1 MNEKYK
7 RYQEINELYNMY
19 NYASFVIGF
28 DLNTVCP
35 KKNKS
40 YGYEVSNF
48 YSIMMHELKTSD
60 EYYDILKYL
69 LDNPNLLTEVEHIS
83 IKKEYKDLTNARK
96 LPQAKFE
103 EMMRIMSNTSL
114 SWEEALDTLD
124 FSKFEYHLDE
134 LVNFYTEY
142 IKIMEDK
149 YHGYDVLLDEC
160 EEDFTITKYDE
171 FFNLLEEKLLPV
183 LYKILKM
190 PKLYNEKIKD
200 VKFDIDKQK
209 KLTNRIASIMGYSN
223 EVGYI
228 GETIHPFTS
237 GINKN
242 DVRTTTSYNENLLF
256 SNLYSVMHEI
266 GHALYELQ
274 NDDKLNNTY
283 LFGGTSCALHES
295 QSRFYEN
302 YLGRSR
308 EFIEFL
314 YPILLEIF
322 NEELKEFTCDDIYYY
337 VNDVEAQFRRT
348 EADELTYPFHVLIR
362 YKVEKMLFEGRI
374 KAKDIDK
381 VFDDLMENYL
391 GIRPSNKKEGCFQ
404 DVHWTSSFGYFP
416 TYALGSAM
424 SAQIL
429 NSMKKDFDP
438 FLDLKTGNFKN
449 INKWLEQNIH
459 KYGASVKNL
468 DVIKL
473 ACKEDF
479 NPNYYIE
486 YLLEKFTKIYNL

>member
-1 MNEKYK
+1 MEKYK
-7 RYQEINELYNMY
+7 RYKEINELYNMY
-19 NYASFVIGF
+19 NYASYVINF

-35 KKNKS
+35 KNNKE

-48 YSIMMHELKTSD
+48 YSMKMHELKTSD
-60 EYYDILKYL
+60 EYYEILKYL
-69 LDNPNLLTEVEHIS
+69 LENKHLLNDVEITS
-83 IKKEYKDLTNARK
+83 IKKEFIDLTKSRK
-96 LPQAKFE
+96 LPSLKFA
-103 EMMRIMSNTSL
+103 EMINIMSNTSL
-114 SWEEALDTLD
+114 TWEEALDTLD
-124 FSKFEYHLDE
+124 FSKFEKNLDI
-134 LVNFYTEY
+134 LVKFYKEY
-142 IKIMEDK
+142 ITIMEDK

-160 EEDFTITKYDE
+160 EDDFTTVMYDE
-171 FFNLLEEKLLPV
+171 FFNLLEEKLLPLV
-183 LYKILKM
+183 NKILKM

-209 KLTNRIASIMGYSN
+209 KLTKKVAEIMGYTN
-223 EVGYI
+223 DVGYI

-237 GINKN
+237 SINKN
-242 DVRTTTSYNENLLF
+242 DVRTTTAYNESLLF

-266 GHALYELQ
+266 GHATYELQ
-274 NDDKLNNTY
+274 NDDKLNNTN

-314 YPILLEIF
+314 YPILKDIF
-322 NEELKEFTCDDIYYY
+322 REELSEFSVDDIYYY

-362 YKVEKMLFEGRI
+362 YKVEKMLFNNEI
-374 KAKDIDK
+374 EAKDIDK
-381 VFDDLMENYL
+381 VFNDLMEKYL
-391 GIRPSNKKEGCFQ
+391 GIRPANKRQGCFQ
-404 DVHWTSSFGYFP
+404 DVHWTSGFGYFP

-429 NSMKKDFDP
+429 NSMEKDINP
-438 FLDLKTGNFKN
+438 FEDMKIGNFKN
-449 INKWLEQNIH
+449 VNNWLKENIH

-468 DVIKL
+468 DVIR
-473 ACKEDF
+473 ACCKEEF

-486 YLLEKFTKIYNL
+486 YLVNKFTKIYNL